1 MADNNIPNND
11 ENVNNN
17 SNKDKPEV
25 NEGLKNPFE
34 NVNKDDETY
43 QNISSDSENT
53 DNSVMQNPFKKEDD
67 FQNSENVSE
76 GNSDSI
82 DKESNQESRVII
94 PEKPDYLPTVSQN
107 DSTDVGERN
116 SAPVTDS
123 VSGSE
128 SINLEQGF
136 VIPEKPS
143 YPPTNQYSE
152 NNSSGD
158 SHPEDSIHDEKYN
171 SMRNYSNDYK
181 SQHQSEYN
189 ADEEVDQNFST
200 DSNVNLQN
208 DSVIDSSG
216 NSGSQSNSFSDSYGL
231 QGSDSPNP
239 YSPPSQQG
247 QNGQQYGSQQS
258 QQFNAQENQQNQYN
272 PMNNNNQ
279 NVAYENPYGDF
290 GNNSGNVG
298 QGQGFNN
305 VQSQPLSPGN
315 YFNPREYGDGDNAPL
330 NQPLYGASFMQATK
344 RFFKKYARFSGYAS
358 RSEYWFASL
367 FLFLVSLVPTIG
379 FFVGIVMSGA
389 YSSRTYSSTGVAAPE
404 MTDGSTA
411 GLAIFAISGI
421 LLFLFW
427 AATIVPSLA
436 ITWRRFHDAGFSGLL
451 YFLSFIPYVGGLI
464 VFVFMV
470 LPTKMESRR
479 LDWEDNSQYS
489 K

>member
-1 MADNNIPNND
+1 MVDENIPN
-11 ENVNNN
+11 EKN
-17 SNKDKPEV
+17 SNGNTDNKDMPEV
-25 NEGLKNPFE
+25 SDSLRNPFE
-34 NVNKDDETY
+34 RVKKFNED
-43 QNISSDSENT
+43 SSTGSQTDSASVGEANAYSTT
-53 DNSVMQNPFKKEDD
+53 DATSLEEPQV
-67 FQNSENVSE
+67 V
-76 GNSDSI
+76 
-82 DKESNQESRVII
+82 V
-94 PEKPDYLPTVSQN
+94 PEKPDYSPTVSEDSSASAAIGTSTN
-107 DSTDVGERN
+107 DKDEAEK
-116 SAPVTDS
+116 APVTDS

-181 SQHQSEYN
+181 SQHQNDYN
-189 ADEEVDQNFST
+189 SHEDVDQNFST
-200 DSNVNLQN
+200 DSSVNSQN

-216 NSGSQSNSFSDSYGL
+216 NTNSNPNSQSSNPYGV
-231 QGSDSPNP
+231 QGSGSPNP

-367 FLFLVSLVPTIG
+367 FLFLVSLIPTIG

-451 YFLSFIPYVGGLI
+451 YFLSFIPYIGGLI

>member
-1 MADNNIPNND
+1 MVDENIPNEKNS
-11 ENVNNN
+11 NGNTNNN
-17 SNKDKPEV
+17 DTPEMSDS
-25 NEGLKNPFE
+25 LRNPFE
-34 NVNKDDETY
+34 RVEKSDETLS
-43 QNISSDSENT
+43 NDSPIDSASVDETNSPSTT
-53 DNSVMQNPFKKEDD
+53 DATGQDD
-67 FQNSENVSE
+67 PQ
-76 GNSDSI
+76 
-82 DKESNQESRVII
+82 VIV
-94 PEKPDYLPTVSQN
+94 PEKPDYSPSVSEN
-107 DSTDVGERN
+107 SSTSVGAGTEDVTGEN
-116 SAPVTDS
+116 EAEKPPVTDS
-123 VSGSE
+123 VSSE
-128 SINLEQGF
+128 DSINLEQGY

-143 YPPTNQYSE
+143 YAPTNQYE
-152 NNSSGD
+152 QNSASTNADGD
-158 SHPEDSIHDEKYN
+158 SHSDDSVHDEKYN

-189 ADEEVDQNFST
+189 GDEEVDQNFST

-216 NSGSQSNSFSDSYGL
+216 NTNSNPNSQSSNPYDSYGVQGSGSQ
-231 QGSDSPNP
+231 NP

-315 YFNPREYGDGDNAPL
+315 YFNPREYGNGDKAPL

-367 FLFLVSLVPTIG
+367 FLFLISLIPTIG
-379 FFVGIVMSGA
+379 FFIN
-389 YSSRTYSSTGVAAPE
+389 
-404 MTDGSTA
+404 
-411 GLAIFAISGI
+411 ICF
-421 LLFLFW
+421 F
-427 AATIVPSLA
+427 
-436 ITWRRFHDAGFSGLL
+436 
-451 YFLSFIPYVGGLI
+451 
-464 VFVFMV
+464 
-470 LPTKMESRR
+470 
-479 LDWEDNSQYS
+479 
-489 K
+489 